1 MKIRKKEIA
10 KKRLKKFQGILERI
24 EDMYSHPLEGVA
36 ADMITIFIATVVLTP
51 IITII
56 FINTTG
62 MHILK
67 AIVCG
72 TFLAFIC
79 SLMVLLLMTVLPGTI
94 NAIIEK
100 LFFKDNK

>member
-10 KKRLKKFQGILERI
+10 KKRLENFQGILEKI
-24 EDMYSHPLEGVA
+24 EDMYVGQTSTIATPL
-36 ADMITIFIATVVLTP
+36 TIFIATVVLTP

-62 MHILK
+62 MDIMK
-67 AIVCG
+67 AIICSTVV
-72 TFLAFIC
+72 AFIC
-79 SLMVLLLMTVLPGTI
+79 SLMVWLLLIVLPGII
-94 NAIIEK
+94 NAIIDK